1 MNSEIRKTKPW
12 VTLFLNNLKRMLW
25 LPLVW
30 SVLNVVMTQTQ
41 LYGTYWKSG
50 VNVSSSV
57 FEACTEK
64 LSRLMPE
71 FIITIIISAIFGSTV
86 FSYLNRVSSA
96 GFIHGL
102 PFKRKDIFAANYL
115 SGAVIT
121 LIPQIALALDVA
133 FAVQWEY
140 SGAFALV
147 TLLVGCVYAL
157 GVYSFGVMMS
167 QFSSNTLGGIV
178 FTVFGL
184 ASPVIIEGF
193 IRLLMMT
200 KLYGYCGTED
210 YSVIGY
216 LYLMP
221 EQVASV
227 YGLIYA
233 AAIIIFT
240 LCAWLMFKHRS
251 VELSGDLIAFSK
263 IRGVATII
271 CGLIAG
277 MCGYLIFGNN
287 LFMFALFG
295 TIVAVLIN
303 FAIRKKFT
311 VKGAIIP
318 SSTIIVL
325 TLAIFCTFK
334 FDIFGFENKI
344 PDISQIQSATI
355 NEQYTSNMKY
365 IYLDNIQIRLS
376 EEPYV
381 ITDSERLKK
390 VISVHKE
397 ALKNKNYY
405 GGAQDIQNIEIEY
418 TLKNGKKMKRAYT
431 LYYNHNKDA
440 LNTINSLPEYKAHQ
454 HVILRNDTKIKS
466 ATLTDIYG
474 RTVTFS
480 ASDAEKLRTA
490 VVNDIN
496 NTSEK
501 YENTHNSFASTA
513 HMYIS
518 FSYYYDKGW
527 DTKDN
532 SEVPISLL
540 KLYDSN
546 DFEIIYSYYTE
557 TLKTLEELGCKD
569 NLSFDPQNIP
579 DGYTMT
585 VKKYSYNSHGADF
598 SGEPEEVK
606 DAQTISKILEYAFP
620 ASADILVGDAT
631 ENSTAYLIRYQN
643 KSKSGDTISDD
654 SFWIYGEVDFI
665 EEFLSESN
673 YKTHQYDLP

>member
-12 VTLFLNNLKRMLW
+12 VTLFLNNLKRMFW

-30 SVLNVVMTQTQ
+30 SVLNVVMTQTD

-50 VNVSSSV
+50 LTVSVSI
-57 FEACTEK
+57 FQACTEK
-64 LSRLMPE
+64 LSRLMPQ

-102 PFKRKDIFAANYL
+102 PLRRKDIFAANYL

-147 TLLVGCVYAL
+147 TLLVGCVYAI

-221 EQVASV
+221 EQVASAD
-227 YGLIYA
+227 GLIYA

-240 LCAWLMFKHRS
+240 LCAWLMFKRRS

-263 IRGVATII
+263 IRGIATII

-277 MCGYLIFGNN
+277 MCGYLIFGNS

-311 VKGAIIP
+311 AKGAIIP
-318 SSTIIVL
+318 ASTIIVL
-325 TLAIFCTFK
+325 ALAIFCTFN
-334 FDIFGFENKI
+334 FDILGFEKRI
-344 PDISQIQSATI
+344 PDISQIKSATI
-355 NEQYTSNMKY
+355 NELYTSNMKY
-365 IYLDNIQIRLS
+365 IYLDDTQIRLS
-376 EEPYV
+376 EEPYI
-381 ITDSERLKK
+381 ITDVERLKK

-405 GGAQDIQNIEIEY
+405 DGTQDIQNIEIEY
-418 TLKNGKKMKRAYT
+418 TLKNGKKLKRGYT
-431 LYYNHNKDA
+431 LFYSRNKDA
-440 LNTINSLPEYKAHQ
+440 LNTIYSLPEYTARQ
-454 HVILRNDTKIKS
+454 HVILRNDAKIKS
-466 ATLTDIYG
+466 ATLSDIYG

-501 YENTHNSFASTA
+501 YGRKLNSFASTA

-527 DTKDN
+527 YVNDD

-546 DFEIIYSYYTE
+546 DFEEIYSYYTE

-579 DGYTMT
+579 DGYSMT
-585 VKKYSYNSHGADF
+585 VEKHSYNNYGADVAVA
-598 SGEPEEVK
+598 PQEVK
-606 DAQTISKILEYAFP
+606 DAQTISKILEYAFA
-620 ASADILVGDAT
+620 ASEDMCMDDTTTYWI
-631 ENSTAYLIRYQN
+631 EYEY
-643 KSKSGDTISDD
+643 KSKSGNTISGDG
-654 SFWIYGEVDFI
+654 FWIYGEVDFI

-673 YKTHQYDLP
+673 ATTYRYDLP